1 MPSKRVSVDVEVL
14 VAGLTDVQEALLP
27 VLIIFIH
34 LLNDQD
40 DTGLVGRV
48 IRHQHPPTSIQEVP
62 IHRRREKNRR
72 EEEK

>member
-27 VLIIFIH
+27 VVIIFIH

-40 DTGLVGRV
+40 ETGLVGRV
-48 IRHQHPPTSIQEVP
+48 IRTQRPPTSIQDVS